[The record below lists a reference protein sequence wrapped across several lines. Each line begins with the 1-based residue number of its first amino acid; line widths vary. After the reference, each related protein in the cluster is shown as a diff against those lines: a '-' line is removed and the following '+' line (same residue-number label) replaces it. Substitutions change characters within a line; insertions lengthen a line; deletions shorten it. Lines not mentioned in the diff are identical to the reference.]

1 MRSDYHSKH
10 KSKENKKALD
20 TFLHRWSKMS
30 KVDKIINSFLGL
42 VIIVLILSIGILIHS
57 NSSPQYTKKSNNRE
71 MVSSASSKSSKK
83 QDHQVDEEE
92 INDDSNSASSTNEVE
107 EAGSAISSNKNTDR
121 KNHGEVSEGMNA
133 EYRMA
138 KQAGIIDDSESVQDF
153 YNNVQDNIDDGGQGS
168 FTYNGKTVY
177 VEKTYQDNPNGI
189 KSGGTIYGD
198 PDRYTVTTD
207 Q

>member
-1 MRSDYHSKH
+1 MRWDYHGKH
-10 KSKENKKALD
+10 KSKDNKKALD

-30 KVDKIINSFLGL
+30 KFDKVINSFLGL
-42 VIIVLILSIGILIHS
+42 AIIVLILSLGILIYS
-57 NSSPQYTKKSNNRE
+57 NSSTQYTKKSNIRE
-71 MVSSASSKSSKK
+71 MVSSTSSKSNKK
-83 QDHQVDEEE
+83 QYQQVNEEE
-92 INDDSNSASSTNEVE
+92 INENSTSASSINEE
-107 EAGSAISSNKNTDR
+107 DGSAISSNKNTDC

-177 VEKTYQDNPNGI
+177 VEKTYQGNPNGI
-189 KSGGTIYGD
+189 EYGGTIYTD

>member
-1 MRSDYHSKH
+1 
-10 KSKENKKALD
+10 
-20 TFLHRWSKMS
+20 MS

-42 VIIVLILSIGILIHS
+42 AIIVLILSLGILIHS

-71 MVSSASSKSSKK
+71 MVSSTNSKSSKK
-83 QDHQVDEEE
+83 QDHQVDEE
-92 INDDSNSASSTNEVE
+92 INNDSSSASSTNEVE

-153 YNNVQDNIDDGGQGS
+153 YN
-168 FTYNGKTVY
+168 
-177 VEKTYQDNPNGI
+177 
-189 KSGGTIYGD
+189 
-198 PDRYTVTTD
+198 RRL
-207 Q
+207 

>member
-1 MRSDYHSKH
+1 MRSDYHGKH
-10 KSKENKKALD
+10 KSKDNKKALD
-20 TFLHRWSKMS
+20 TLLHRWSKMS
-30 KVDKIINSFLGL
+30 KFDKVINSFLGL
-42 VIIVLILSIGILIHS
+42 AIIVLILSLGILIHS

-71 MVSSASSKSSKK
+71 MVSSTSSKSSKK
-83 QDHQVDEEE
+83 QDHQVDEE
-92 INDDSNSASSTNEVE
+92 INDDSSSASSTNEVE
-107 EAGSAISSNKNTDR
+107 EAGSAISNKNTDR

-138 KQAGIIDDSESVQDF
+138 KQAGIIDDRESVQDF

-177 VEKTYQDNPNGI
+177 VEKTYQGNPNGI
-189 KSGGTIYGD
+189 ESGGTIYGD

>member
-1 MRSDYHSKH
+1 MRSDYHGKH
-10 KSKENKKALD
+10 KSRDNKKALD
-20 TFLHRWSKMS
+20 TLLHRWSKMS
-30 KVDKIINSFLGL
+30 KFDKGINSFLGL
-42 VIIVLILSIGILIHS
+42 AIIVLILSLGILIHS
-57 NSSPQYTKKSNNRE
+57 NSSPQYTKKSNSRE
-71 MVSSASSKSSKK
+71 MVSLTSSKASKK
-83 QDHQVDEEE
+83 QDHQVDEE
-92 INDDSNSASSTNEVE
+92 INDDSSSASSTNEVE
-107 EAGSAISSNKNTDR
+107 EAGAAISSNKNTDR

-153 YNNVQDNIDDGGQGS
+153 YNNVQDNINDGGQGS

-177 VEKTYQDNPNGI
+177 VEKTYQGNPNGI
-189 KSGGTIYGD
+189 ESGGTIYAD